1 MKDLSNYNAMMAE
14 LDQSS
19 GIAPPV
25 PRTFPTVAN
34 GDDGEWNYPPG
45 WDAIADQIDAAA
57 AGTNAAPG
65 VPAVGTSATPAVP
78 DEVDLDDNHRN
89 TPRPHPG
96 CLFGIVGEIAR
107 AAAQANKEVNPYAA
121 AMTVI
126 TVMAAGLG
134 RGAFLQIGDSR
145 HHARVFALHVG
156 RSGRGRKGT
165 ASELMKLIMGA
176 MNERH
181 ADVALQSHTGGLSS
195 REGLVLKIHDGYESG
210 QNIIPAIEDKRLM
223 IIESEFSN
231 VLAQTSREG
240 NTLSAALRDAWD
252 GSSIKPAIKT
262 NPVYASHPHINI
274 LGHITPTELLEKMKA
289 NELSNGFANRFM
301 MIWAEQV
308 GLDPFPS
315 YTRKEVID
323 GFADRMAAILR
334 FAGAD
339 RWVDRDVKRV
349 TFTDEARAMYA
360 RLYRTELQD
369 RAGGERVAGLLE
381 RRAAYLQR
389 LAMLFALCDLSPVM
403 DVRHV
408 EAALH
413 WVRYWSDS
421 VRYIFASAR
430 QESEAQKANDAA
442 EKIMAFLTEHG
453 KATRTE
459 LTKDC
464 FKCRETKSVIDA
476 AIQELLQASPP
487 QIEIEVLPRKNGT
500 GSGTKIY
507 RMTTAKSAN
516 SANSGSGL
524 DVLADFAPA
533 QTLQTL
539 QTLENRVGSGDA
551 APMGIAPEF
560 APDFADFAEFA
571 NSGKAAKSEAPRQT
585 LQILQSLQGDSEN
598 TVPAGDDDDGEVM

>member
-1 MKDLSNYNAMMAE
+1 MINDLSQYNAQLAE
-14 LDQSS
+14 LDRS
-19 GIAPPV
+19 IAPVAP
-25 PRTFPTVAN
+25 TFPPPDA
-34 GDDGEWNYPPG
+34 GEWNP
-45 WDAIADQIDAAA
+45 DLVAAA
-57 AGTNAAPG
+57 EAAQVVPG
-65 VPAVGTSATPAVP
+65 AAEADAAVP
-78 DEVDLDDNHRN
+78 DEVDLEDNHRN
-89 TPRPHPG
+89 TPRPHRG
-96 CLFGIVGEIAR
+96 CLFGIVGEVAQ

-121 AMTVI
+121 ALTVI
-126 TVMAAGLG
+126 TVMAAGVG

-181 ADVALQSHTGGLSS
+181 PDVELQSHTGGLSS

-210 QNIIPAIEDKRLM
+210 KNIIPAIEDKRLM

-301 MIWAEQV
+301 MIWAEQA
-308 GLDPFPS
+308 GLDAFPT
-315 YTRKEVID
+315 YTRREVID
-323 GFADRMAAILR
+323 GFADRMAEILR

-403 DVRHV
+403 DVQHI
-408 EAALH
+408 EAAMH
-413 WVRYWSDS
+413 WVRYWSES

-430 QESEAQKANDAA
+430 QEAEAQKASDAA
-442 EKIMAFLTEHG
+442 DKIMVFLASRDE
-453 KATRTE
+453 ATRTE
-459 LTKDC
+459 ITKDC
-464 FKCRETKSVIDA
+464 FKCRETKSVINA
-476 AIQELLQASPP
+476 AIQELLQANPP
-487 QIEIEVLPRKNGT
+487 LIEVATLPRKNGT

-507 RMTTAKSAN
+507 RKTAEKSAN
-516 SANSGSGL
+516 SANSGSGIE
-524 DVLADFAPA
+524 VLADLGGA
-533 QTLQTL
+533 QSLQTL
-539 QTLENRVGSGDA
+539 QTLGDRGRA
-551 APMGIAPEF
+551 VNSALRDF

-571 NSGKAAKSEAPRQT
+571 NSEKAGKSEAQRHSLQT
-585 LQILQSLQGDSEN
+585 LQSLQGFPEK
-598 TVPAGDDDDGEVM
+598 PAPADGDDDGEVM

>member
-25 PRTFPTVAN
+25 PRTFPPLE
-34 GDDGEWNYPPG
+34 DEWDPSLM
-45 WDAIADQIDAAA
+45 AAA
-57 AGTNAAPG
+57 EGLIAAPG
-65 VPAVGTSATPAVP
+65 VPAAGTSATPAVP

-126 TVMAAGLG
+126 TVMAAGMG

-181 ADVALQSHTGGLSS
+181 ADVELQSHTGGLSS

-210 QNIIPAIEDKRLM
+210 KNIIPAIEDKRLM

-349 TFTDEARAMYA
+349 TFADEARAMYA

-442 EKIMAFLTEHG
+442 EKIMAFLTER
-453 KATRTE
+453 KEATRTQI
-459 LTKDC
+459 TVDC
-464 FKCRETKSVIDA
+464 FQRRGTKAVIDA
-476 AIQELLQASPP
+476 AIQELLQANPP
-487 QIEIEVLPRKNGT
+487 QIEVATLPRKSGPGVGT
-500 GSGTKIY
+500 KVYRKTTANCANRANYGSGIDVSADTDTLRTVRTERTEVTQSPVDSY
-507 RMTTAKSAN
+507 RKASA
-516 SANSGSGL
+516 L
-524 DVLADFAPA
+524 RDFAPQLA
-533 QTLQTL
+533 Q
-539 QTLENRVGSGDA
+539 
-551 APMGIAPEF
+551 F
-560 APDFADFAEFA
+560 AQFAEKE
-571 NSGKAAKSEAPRQT
+571 NPAKSET
-585 LQILQSLQGDSEN
+585 GSLSSLSSLSYQGVSEK
-598 TVPAGDDDDGEVM
+598 TVPAGAGDDDDAEVM